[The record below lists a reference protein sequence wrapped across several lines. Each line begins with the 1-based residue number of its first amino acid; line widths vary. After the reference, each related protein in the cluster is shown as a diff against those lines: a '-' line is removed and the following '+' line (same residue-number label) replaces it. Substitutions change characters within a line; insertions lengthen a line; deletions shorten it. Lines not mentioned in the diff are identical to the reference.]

1 MKFVVSTS
9 KLLKELQSVSGVIS
23 SSNVLPI
30 LEDFLFVIENSQLTV
45 FATDLETSMS
55 TSLDIDAKETGKVA
69 IPARIIMDTLKTLP
83 EQPLTF
89 TIEEETHAIEIT
101 SENGKYK
108 LSGENG
114 EDFPK
119 IPEAEEVSSIQ
130 MPANI
135 LNKAINKTLFAVSND
150 ELRPAMTGVLFQF
163 DQEGVT
169 FVSTDA
175 HKLVKFHRSDAKSEQ
190 ASSFIVPKKALNL
203 LKNSLPNEDT
213 NVEVSYNNSN
223 AFFSFDSIKLICRL
237 VDAKYPDYNAVIPDE
252 KGYSLKIGRDELQNS
267 LRRISIFS
275 NKTTHQAVLKVS
287 GSDLQISA
295 QDIDFANEANERLQC
310 NYEGEDIEIGFNAK
324 FLIEMLT
331 ALDTEE
337 TDFRLSGSSKAGLL
351 LPIEQEQNEDLLMLI
366 MPVMLNQQ

>member
-30 LEDFLFVIENSQLTV
+30 LEDFLFVIEESQLTV

-55 TSLDIDAKETGKVA
+55 TSLEVDAKEVGKVA
-69 IPARIIMDTLKTLP
+69 IPAKIIMDTLKTLP

-89 TIEEETHAIEIT
+89 TIEEETNAVEIT

-119 IPEAEEVSSIQ
+119 IPEAEEVSTTQ
-130 MPANI
+130 LPANI
-135 LNKAINKTLFAVSND
+135 LGKAINKTLFATSND
-150 ELRPAMTGVLFQF
+150 ELRPAMTGVYFQF
-163 DQEGVT
+163 DQEGMT
-169 FVSTDA
+169 FVATDA
-175 HKLVKFHRSDAKSEQ
+175 HKLVKFHRSDAKSDQ

-203 LKNSLPNEDT
+203 LKSALPNDDV
-213 NVEVSYNNSN
+213 NVSISYNSSN
-223 AFFSFDSIKLICRL
+223 AFFSFDSIQLICRL
-237 VDAKYPDYNAVIPDE
+237 VDAKFPDYNAVIPDE
-252 KGYSLKIGRDELQNS
+252 MGYSLKIGRDELQNA

-275 NKTTHQAVLKVS
+275 NQTTHQAVLKVS

-295 QDIDFANEANERLQC
+295 QDIDFANEAQERLQC
-310 NYEGEDIEIGFNAK
+310 NYDGEDVEIGFNAK
-324 FLIEMLT
+324 FLIEMLNT
-331 ALDTEE
+331 LETEE
-337 TDFRLSGSSKAGLL
+337 TDFRLSGPTKAGIV
-351 LPIEQEQNEDLLMLI
+351 LPSEQEENENLLMLI
-366 MPVMLNQQ
+366 MPVMLNS